1 MQCTHRST
9 DANFCLYSASE
20 QTGAKPPPAPPL
32 PALAAP
38 PADADELLLTGRV
51 IDTLQRDTAISPCRW
66 RSWPTPAEPSTRR
79 SS

>member
-38 PADADELLLTGRV
+38 PADAAADELLLTGRV
-51 IDTLQRDTAISPCRW
+51 IDTLQPRHRDFTMPLALLAYAC
-66 RSWPTPAEPSTRR
+66 
-79 SS
+79 